1 MTIHSLSATK
11 RQASVTWST
20 AAPLQEFPCISCGPF
35 FATYQNGGFL
45 SSIQKSKQAPRQPLN
60 CLYIDQLKSAIMNR
74 DMDYED
80 LLNKVT
86 SEHDG
91 YINAIDGMNDS
102 IEALFKTTRKSIVS
116 KTGGENKKDM
126 LDAYKRTHFS
136 MLNLDGL
143 EGYNFQK
150 ETKYNKKGYLNST
163 VLDKISLADDSQ
175 EKYEIDRTKLKD
187 LIDEHLIKTGLGKG
201 DPNNENKKQIEYMVG
216 CFTTYGNS
224 SLITDYLS
232 KRTNIHLK
240 KSKTERIL
248 LIYCFKFYGF
258 LINMF
263 LLKKDLDEGLAKSF
277 ARKLRSLVNE
287 LPITLDTKTQALKMN
302 MIFFVKIFQL
312 GDVSEMMEILG
323 QIEKSGIVSK
333 DVVSLTTY
341 FENYYY
347 AITPQA
353 SRQSSLQ
360 YFVEAGLETLIQV
373 DSEIDTKR
381 KRNGNAHSN
390 MDTKFD
396 LLNDNQFSVQL
407 ELPSYLTNFHESL
420 TCPIDQSEMNL
431 LANPAIIL
439 SCGHIFGQSTVKKL
453 LENFVPNHELPY
465 YGENIITCPY
475 CNVGTSEEGTRAV
488 HYINIKEAVFENF
501 VDYFI

>member
-1 MTIHSLSATK
+1 MEI
-11 RQASVTWST
+11 
-20 AAPLQEFPCISCGPF
+20 
-35 FATYQNGGFL
+35 
-45 SSIQKSKQAPRQPLN
+45 
-60 CLYIDQLKSAIMNR
+60 
-74 DMDYED
+74 DYEE
-80 LLNKVT
+80 LLNKIT
-86 SEHDG
+86 NEHEG
-91 YINAIDGMNDS
+91 YMNAIDGMNDS
-102 IEALFKTTRKSIVS
+102 IEALFKTTRNSIVS
-116 KTGGENKKDM
+116 KTGGDNKKDM

-136 MLNLDGL
+136 MLNMDGI
-143 EGYNFQK
+143 ESYNFQMDGI
-150 ETKYNKKGYLNST
+150 YKKSYLNST
-163 VLDKISLADDSQ
+163 VLDKVSIADESQ

-187 LIDEHLIKTGLGKG
+187 LIDEHLIKAGLGYG
-201 DPNNENKKQIEYMVG
+201 GPSNGRDKQIEYMIG
-216 CFTTYGNS
+216 CFTKYGNS
-224 SLITDYLS
+224 SFITRYLS
-232 KRTNIHLK
+232 TRTNIHLK
-240 KSKTERIL
+240 KSKTERVL
-248 LIYCFKFYGF
+248 LIYCFQFYGL
-258 LINMF
+258 LIEIFMS
-263 LLKKDLDEGLAKSF
+263 KKDLDEDLAKTF
-277 ARKLRSLVNE
+277 MGKLRSLVNE
-287 LPITLDTKTQALKMN
+287 LPITLDTKTKALKTN

-312 GDVSEMMEILG
+312 PDVSEMLEILA

-333 DVVSLTTY
+333 DVDLLAAY
-341 FENYYY
+341 LENYYY

-353 SRQSSLQ
+353 SKQSSLQ
-360 YFVEAGLETLIQV
+360 YFIETALETLIQV
-373 DSEIDTKR
+373 DSEMEMKK

-390 MDTKFD
+390 MDSKFD

-407 ELPSYLTNFHESL
+407 ELPAYLSNFHESL